1 MKKYQCN
8 KCEGKEMF
16 IMQKGC
22 QIGLYCSECG
32 AWQKWL
38 SKKELPLAENYIKS
52 YNNDTKNFN

>member
-8 KCEGKEMF
+8 KCESKEMF

-22 QIGLYCSECG
+22 QMVLYCSDCG

-38 SKKELPLAENYIKS
+38 SKKR
-52 YNNDTKNFN
+52 DTISRKLYQII